1 MSEDTSTKRRRCSTG
16 GSGQPTAFPV
26 KSYASAAGFDISKM
40 SEAEKL
46 DFLIEQVCVTQQLT
60 LKIHNMTTKLDN
72 AYHKIGEMSE
82 EIDYWKYRTTSM
94 ELRIVDLEARSRR
107 NNLIFTNIPEPD
119 SETDRECLQRL
130 REFLKD
136 QLKLPSNEGEDFVF
150 QRVHRLG
157 RKRTGVAPNGERW
170 RPRPIIAGFRD
181 FCDRETVLGNAKRL
195 KGTAFGI
202 QQDFP
207 AEIRTARGE
216 LWDDYRRARAAQKRA
231 IIAYPAKLVVDGVVE
246 RDMFPG
252 WGKWTVGREPPRDEA
267 TSTSRTYSIAPRSPM
282 EISMADLVH
291 AREFRPREPATTPP
305 SEPEDQHSDP
315 NVRADGSGEQR
326 DIRSEAEPGDRQPQ
340 RPDGPPP
347 VPPRHHR
354 SPGSATGQ
362 SVKPSS
368 TTQETHTGLPLPET
382 IHQALNTVNEED
394 Q

>member
-46 DFLIEQVCVTQQLT
+46 DFLIVQVCVSLSNWHW
-60 LKIHNMTTKLDN
+60 KFTTKLDN

-107 NNLIFTNIPEPD
+107 NNLIFTNIPKPD

-157 RKRTGVAPNGERW
+157 RKRTGVTPNGERW
-170 RPRPIIAGFRD
+170 RPWPIIAGFRD

-246 RDMFPG
+246 RDMIPG
-252 WGKWTVGREPPRDEA
+252 WGKWTVGREPP
-267 TSTSRTYSIAPRSPM
+267 M
-282 EISMADLVH
+282 EISMSDLVH

-368 TTQETHTGLPLPET
+368 TTQETPGLPLPET